1 MKTITI
7 KQSILELFMTQS
19 AKQPARFH
27 SLRFVLLLVCVLW
40 VVAACNLS
48 TDEAPPPT
56 LMPRV
61 TDQVLPT
68 LGFSTPIPGQGDG
81 QVQIGPAPT
90 NEPVG
95 ARLYNLLNQVNGD
108 RLINHVGILQGF
120 QSRHVNSRLDS
131 DTEGIGAAYRYI
143 LAEFQKIAEASPGN
157 FAVLVQPT
165 DVSVGGQVT
174 RQHNIIGY
182 TNGTV
187 PGAGVIV
194 VGAHYDSTDTTN
206 QANAHLFAPGA
217 DDNGTGVAAI
227 IEMARILSTEPLQA
241 RVVFVLFSAEEYDRQ
256 GSRSFIRDYVQVTN
270 IPVAMMINLDTIG
283 SNNDR
288 HGNVNDTQIRLFA
301 DPDKPDSVHFARMLD
316 FIADNHTTDLDIVVQ
331 QAIDRTGRFGDH
343 FSFNEVGIPAVRFI
357 ESLEDTDH
365 REGTD
370 TVDYVDQD
378 YFRRAT
384 RTILT
389 TIVAIS
395 DGLRPP
401 GELVLRDMGS
411 GLSRLVWAPVEGATG
426 YLVAAR
432 LPGEVMYEHFFPAP
446 GTYTAYDCECFTRYE
461 GMAVAAVNAD
471 GIMGPLSIEYRV
483 P

>member
-1 MKTITI
+1 
-7 KQSILELFMTQS
+7 MTHPVTLL
-19 AKQPARFH
+19 PARFR
-27 SLRFVLLLVCVLW
+27 SVQFVVLLVTIALAA
-40 VVAACNLS
+40 AACNLS

-56 LMPRV
+56 LMPRI
-61 TDQVLPT
+61 TDQILPT
-68 LGFSTPIPGQGDG
+68 LGFSTSVPGQGG
-81 QVQIGPAPT
+81 GGVQIGPAPT
-90 NEPVG
+90 SAPVG
-95 ARLYNLLNQVNGD
+95 ARLYNLLNQLDGQ
-108 RLINHVGILQGF
+108 RLIDHVAVLQGF
-120 QSRHVNSRLDS
+120 KTRHVNSRLDS
-131 DTEGIGAAYRYI
+131 DVEGVGAAYRY
-143 LAEFQKIAEASPGN
+143 LLGEFEKIAEASPGN
-157 FAVLVQPT
+157 FTVFGQPFIA
-165 DVSVGGQVT
+165 SVGGQTT
-174 RQHNIIGY
+174 RQHNVVGA

-206 QANAHLFAPGA
+206 QANAPLAAPGA

-227 IEMARILSTEPLQA
+227 IEMARVLSREPLQA

-256 GSRSFIRDYVQVTN
+256 GSRSFIRDYVQAYN
-270 IPVAMMINLDTIG
+270 IPVAAMINLDTIG

-288 HGNVNDTQIRLFA
+288 NGNVNDTQIRLFA
-301 DPDKPDSVHFARMLD
+301 DPNSPDSVHFARMLD
-316 FIADNHTTDLDIVVQ
+316 FIGDNHTTDLDVVVQ
-331 QAIDRTGRFGDH
+331 ASIDRTGRFGDH
-343 FSFNEVGIPAVRFI
+343 FSFNEVGIPAVRYI

-370 TVDYVDQD
+370 TIEYIEPD
-378 YFRRAT
+378 YFLRAT

-389 TIVAIS
+389 TVVAIA

-432 LPGEVMYEHFFPAP
+432 LPGETMYEHFFPAP